1 MTPLLDQSSAE
12 YQDILH
18 YPDQNLITAAT
29 EVFHIPNNLR
39 EHFDKYYLLHWS
51 PDYLSMICVY
61 GSIYREGIR
70 YVITNMDSAKLASL
84 RNTAQIRISF
94 RKLRD
99 MSYGYALIRRNI
111 SLCSGA

>member
-1 MTPLLDQSSAE
+1 MHAPSTILTIDSPE

-18 YPDQNLITAAT
+18 YPDSHLITAAT
-29 EVFHIPNNLR
+29 EVFHIPANLR
-39 EHFDKYYLLHWS
+39 PAFEKYYLLHWS

-70 YVITNMDSAKLASL
+70 YVIANMDSLSL
-84 RNTAQIRISF
+84 EALRHDPQIRISF

-99 MSYGYALIRRNI
+99 MSYGYALIRRKHEV
-111 SLCSGA
+111 S